1 MATYF
6 KKVENAEINLN
17 QPAFNKKITNYGENT
32 LTGNELKFTYCDV
45 SDLNERPYGNLFNSF
60 NLPITDQQI
69 NDFRNDNLNN
79 SFKYFNDVTKII
91 VVEIPQNT
99 YGELIDGKTFKLAFP
114 INSGMTQ
121 TVVNCYGNYYY
132 DRTEQYILETYN
144 KRYADSNGFSAYFG
158 INPASNDLKSSNIA
172 YLFSNE
178 IAKPK
183 ISYTVEE
190 PTYISSVTATSVNS
204 TYGFY
209 TGSFNFQQGKFYEIR
224 ISDIYDQN
232 DIQETTDISKRLEL
246 KFSTGTQESIDINLK
261 GETDTDSTIPPKIIK
276 YIRFI
281 PDSTTSTFT
290 ITSNKNGVGL
300 YATKYKIKISE
311 ITVNEGLWSRWTKT
325 NKFNVTSK
333 KPAFF
338 SGDELLIDQPVGILY
353 LDKGFA
359 VITDSTLVQ
368 NFDYS
373 YSGATSSGY
382 DSIAEGQQ
390 YTGDTNFTQIY
401 FNDSTIANAIYNS
414 IYTEFIQ
421 SVTCIASP
429 NEFYISSNPTFIDVY
444 GEEGVNNTNN
454 DPVYITEI
462 GLYNAN
468 KELIAIAK
476 TSEPI
481 PKDKFNIVAFTIDL
495 KI

>member
-69 NDFRNDNLNN
+69 NDFRNDNLSN

-132 DRTEQYILETYN
+132 DRTEQYVLETYN

-183 ISYTVEE
+183 ISYTIQE
-190 PTYISSVTATSVNS
+190 PTYISSITATSVNN
-204 TYGFY
+204 TYTYY
-209 TGSFNFQQGKFYEIR
+209 TGSFNFQQGKF
-224 ISDIYDQN
+224 
-232 DIQETTDISKRLEL
+232 
-246 KFSTGTQESIDINLK
+246 
-261 GETDTDSTIPPKIIK
+261 
-276 YIRFI
+276 
-281 PDSTTSTFT
+281 
-290 ITSNKNGVGL
+290 
-300 YATKYKIKISE
+300 
-311 ITVNEGLWSRWTKT
+311 
-325 NKFNVTSK
+325 
-333 KPAFF
+333 
-338 SGDELLIDQPVGILY
+338 
-353 LDKGFA
+353 
-359 VITDSTLVQ
+359 
-368 NFDYS
+368 
-373 YSGATSSGY
+373 
-382 DSIAEGQQ
+382 
-390 YTGDTNFTQIY
+390 
-401 FNDSTIANAIYNS
+401 
-414 IYTEFIQ
+414 
-421 SVTCIASP
+421 
-429 NEFYISSNPTFIDVY
+429 
-444 GEEGVNNTNN
+444 
-454 DPVYITEI
+454 
-462 GLYNAN
+462 
-468 KELIAIAK
+468 
-476 TSEPI
+476 
-481 PKDKFNIVAFTIDL
+481 
-495 KI
+495 